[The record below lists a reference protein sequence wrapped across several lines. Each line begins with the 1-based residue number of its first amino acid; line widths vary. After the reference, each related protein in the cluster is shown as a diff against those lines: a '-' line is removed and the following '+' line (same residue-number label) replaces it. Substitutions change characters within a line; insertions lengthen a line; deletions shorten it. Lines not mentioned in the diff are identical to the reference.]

1 MSALVDRIA
10 SEHVIDSRST
20 EHRSGWR
27 QPVQHITI
35 FTCSCGTLAATAQDS
50 VTAHIAA
57 VTELAARAQVAV
69 EIEAEKYVTE
79 FRLSIHAGLDF
90 AAEIARRQP

>member
-1 MSALVDRIA
+1 MSALTVRIA
-10 SEHVIDSRST
+10 AEHVIESRLT

-35 FTCSCGTLAATAQDS
+35 FTCSCGTLVATAPDG
-50 VTAHIAA
+50 VIAHIAT
-57 VTELAARAQVAV
+57 VTELATRAQVAA